1 MSPKTWQDS
10 EVKHVTAWVLLA
22 SDLEHP
28 PHADRA
34 ILVRPQLLHYLAT
47 GDHRAVSIL
56 LGRKADFNTARGVLV
71 LKAAR
76 AHVCIARLE
85 MLGLSSQSL
94 KPAEPAKEPQRREPQ
109 RRSTGLG

>member
-1 MSPKTWQDS
+1 M
-10 EVKHVTAWVLLA
+10 KHVTAWVLTCLA

-28 PHADRA
+28 PHADWA
-34 ILVRPQLLHYLAT
+34 ILVHSELLHYLAT
-47 GDHRAVSIL
+47 GDHVAVSIL

-85 MLGLSSQSL
+85 TLGLSSQSQ
-94 KPAEPAKEPQRREPQ
+94 KPEEPAKEPQRREPQ
-109 RRSTGLG
+109 RRSTG